1 MTETSEK
8 PKLNPYLKLA
18 LDIGP
23 LLLFFAANSR
33 LGIFGGTAVF
43 MVAVV
48 VALGISYAMTRHWPV
63 MPVVSAVI
71 VLVFGGLTLFLH
83 DETFIKVKPTILYT
97 LFGGALLV
105 GYFFDKPLLEIV
117 FDSVFHITD
126 EGWRKLTLRWAAF
139 FLFLAACAQ
148 REVRSGG
155 TQSADFWVSRRQ
167 AVRLH
172 AAHLHLRRATGA
184 GLLDLV
190 EIRRRTGAGRRN
202 SAQLLG
208 GTQPSPPP
216 EALGSNGSTA
226 SSTCTG
232 LLPAQ
237 Y

>member
-8 PKLNPYLKLA
+8 PKLNPYLKLT

-23 LLLFFAANSR
+23 LLVFFVANSR

-48 VALGISYAMTRHWPV
+48 VALSISYAMTRHWPL

-83 DETFIKVKPTILYT
+83 DETFIKVKPTIIYT
-97 LFGGALLV
+97 LFGGALLG

-139 FLFLAACAQ
+139 FFFLAVLN
-148 REVRSGG
+148 EVVWR
-155 TQSADFWVSRRQ
+155 TQSTDFWVSAKLFGFMPLTFIFGALQ
-167 AVRLH
+167 VPLMMKYAV
-172 AAHLHLRRATGA
+172 
-184 GLLDLV
+184 
-190 EIRRRTGAGRRN
+190 E
-202 SAQLLG
+202 
-208 GTQPSPPP
+208 
-216 EALGSNGSTA
+216 
-226 SSTCTG
+226 
-232 LLPAQ
+232 PAPAKE
-237 Y
+237 